1 MLLQSSYS
9 SLLICLHVCIR
20 LCNLFYPSPG
30 YPSHNYPSYLSSSSN
45 KQTNKQT
52 NKKKKITY
60 TKEPLAGQLSLYNP
74 RTHTCVSH
82 FSSPPCK
89 SPVKLNLYFIL
100 VNICTPSHSPNNPTG
115 NSTNSFIALWLMY
128 AIHQPMSSLSHMV
141 KLYHNTPLILY
152 STHPTHICNY
162 TTEQIYHSTQL
173 SYQKH
178 PEKPFVR

>member
-20 LCNLFYPSPG
+20 LCNLFYPS
-30 YPSHNYPSYLSSSSN
+30 HNYPSYLSSPSN
-45 KQTNKQT
+45 KQTNKQ
-52 NKKKKITY
+52 KKVKY

-100 VNICTPSHSPNNPTG
+100 VNIYIPSHPPNNPTG

-128 AIHQPMSSLSHMV
+128 AIHQPMSSLSRMV
-141 KLYHNTPLILY
+141 KLYHNTPLILS
-152 STHPTHICNY
+152 STHPTLICNY